1 MFTVAARL
9 KKRHAKRL
17 RMEWSADWLHT
28 NYYDTEEEAE
38 EQKQEWQGNKKNDA
52 TEFKVI
58 PVEKITH
65 TGGGEVLAINYIEV
79 PDA

>member
-1 MFTVAARL
+1 MKYTVAARL
-9 KKRHAKRL
+9 KERCAKEL

-38 EQKQEWQGNKKNDA
+38 EQKQEWQRNKKNDA

-58 PVEKITH
+58 PVREITH
-65 TGGGEVLAINYIEV
+65 TGGGETLSTEYLEE
-79 PDA
+79 D